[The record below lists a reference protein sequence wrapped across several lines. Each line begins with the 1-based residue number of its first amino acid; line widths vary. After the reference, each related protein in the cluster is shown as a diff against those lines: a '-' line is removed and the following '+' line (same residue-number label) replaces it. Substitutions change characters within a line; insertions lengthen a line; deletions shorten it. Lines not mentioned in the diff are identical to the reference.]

1 MSKYDII
8 TAGTV
13 IQLDRNIK
21 PKKTADELVNKLQ
34 NEKGITFNI
43 IDKNTALIISEI
55 STIIFAPPH
64 IEKIMKNIK
73 AARIKGNI

>member
-43 IDKNTALIISEI
+43 IDKNTAGGFFLDIKNY
-55 STIIFAPPH
+55 FFPPH
-64 IEKIMKNIK
+64 IEKIMKNIE

>member
-43 IDKNTALIISEI
+43 IDKNTAVDYFRDINNYLRTASYR
-55 STIIFAPPH
+55 
-64 IEKIMKNIK
+64 KIMKNIK

>member
-34 NEKGITFNI
+34 NEKGITFNKI
-43 IDKNTALIISEI
+43 RLLIISEI

-64 IEKIMKNIK
+64 IEKIMKNIE